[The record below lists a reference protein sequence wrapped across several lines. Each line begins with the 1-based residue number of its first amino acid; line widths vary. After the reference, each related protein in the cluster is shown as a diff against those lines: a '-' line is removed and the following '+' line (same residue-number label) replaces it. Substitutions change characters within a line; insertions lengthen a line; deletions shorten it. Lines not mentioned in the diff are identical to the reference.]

1 MKKRTKVLI
10 TLASIAVVGFSAYS
24 GVWFYYKHNIW
35 QPHIDNATVKL
46 TAEWDDQCR
55 ITEYRYRDEETGDS
69 YLLQMPSFG
78 AFDCCV
84 YTSPSYVID
93 LDVTYI
99 DENREERHPATM
111 GSGSDLGG
119 KVITWLNKNDQ
130 IEYYRVVFGPA
141 CCEETEKYAEQGN
154 FLIGPDGT
162 LWNEDELSD
171 KEYAIFEDGYSEIMR
186 LIRTL
191 NETYSLE
198 MAPIDPNHPTSYYE

>member
-84 YTSPSYVID
+84 SASAPPSV
-93 LDVTYI
+93 
-99 DENREERHPATM
+99 
-111 GSGSDLGG
+111 SDLGSI
-119 KVITWLNKNDQ
+119 VITWLNSVLHMHNLPTVVLILVPIALLLLNLLLLQ
-130 IEYYRVVFGPA
+130 ALINRIE
-141 CCEETEKYAEQGN
+141 KQK
-154 FLIGPDGT
+154 
-162 LWNEDELSD
+162 LS
-171 KEYAIFEDGYSEIMR
+171 KILKGGA
-186 LIRTL
+186 L
-191 NETYSLE
+191 
-198 MAPIDPNHPTSYYE
+198 